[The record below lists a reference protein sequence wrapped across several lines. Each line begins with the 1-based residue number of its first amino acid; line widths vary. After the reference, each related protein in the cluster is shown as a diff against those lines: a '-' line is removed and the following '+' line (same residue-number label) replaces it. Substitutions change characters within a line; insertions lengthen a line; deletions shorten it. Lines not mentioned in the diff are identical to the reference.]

1 MKLDAVI
8 KQLQGRWA
16 SLPDRRKP
24 NNNQQYE
31 MADAAMAALS
41 VFFMQSPSFLAH
53 QQALAQRTGQS
64 NAVSLFRLNLIPS
77 LFPAYSQLIPSDG
90 QIRNLLDGLRSEVFE
105 ADFEALHARLRQQHP
120 ELSASPL
127 FL

>member
-77 LFPAYSQLIPSDG
+77 DG

>member
-1 MKLDAVI
+1 MMKLDAVI

-77 LFPAYSQLIPSDG
+77 LFPVMDRFATCWMG
-90 QIRNLLDGLRSEVFE
+90 CVLRC
-105 ADFEALHARLRQQHP
+105 LRRILKHCMHV
-120 ELSASPL
+120 
-127 FL
+127 